1 MGNST
6 STLDNETPPV
16 ISKIAMFFSAIFM
29 GNVGL
34 LVTLLSKYPVYT
46 IVLFRGLFGSFFLTL
61 FLIIHR
67 SFSLRFMKEC
77 FKHHWKSLIIIGI
90 MNPVVIYLYFLNIS
104 LSDYAIAAFL
114 LYTSGIFLLIFLI
127 ATRMEK
133 VSKINILGFILAL
146 TGVAIIMEFWNGQ
159 GFTYGLIIGLL
170 SGFTLAIM
178 TFYKKKI
185 YKDRKGHTSEFE
197 QKGDFDTFLAW
208 FSTLTLCIVFL
219 PFGAASL
226 IELTLYDLILALLLG
241 LIPTAL
247 AFALYNVGVK
257 NDKGGDIVIIAYFE
271 PVMATINTIIFLRS
285 FSIFVIIGGALILLA
300 NIIVLKY
307 SKEGRVFILKDK
319 GFLLFSIDFIVI
331 MSVVKLPQMTEDE
344 IKKVIDAQDL
354 CRIAF
359 LDENYPYIA
368 PFQYIYVKNSFYFH
382 FTK

>member
-185 YKDRKGHTSEFE
+185 YKDRKGHPSEFE

-219 PFGAASL
+219 PFGATSL

-307 SKEGRVFILKDK
+307 SK
-319 GFLLFSIDFIVI
+319 
-331 MSVVKLPQMTEDE
+331 
-344 IKKVIDAQDL
+344 
-354 CRIAF
+354 
-359 LDENYPYIA
+359 
-368 PFQYIYVKNSFYFH
+368 
-382 FTK
+382 